1 MASSLIERLKKM
13 LGHHYSVNIAGKK
26 APKTVCSV
34 SCLFFLLLSPNKEIC
49 ACSWKKA
56 NKYTAHIPW
65 WLWTS
70 FRKADPYGTP
80 PHRSP
85 SHLFRHQ
92 VLPLRRVNRSSKSTF
107 TFSCFQTIDGR
118 RFCLWWSKM
127 RFRVRTI
134 RNFNYSPGI
143 YKPHSYFYKEL
154 ATDWVALVALWNV
167 SCAFLAQLC
176 SLWNAGASEPLSASL
191 AVFFACQFQHLRM
204 HYSVFSSPRWPGMTF
219 CLARDVIQ
227 LIIKGLGAGWGQRW
241 LAVQNRGG
249 EQGRGE
255 PHPFEDK
262 RCAIFFFSPC
272 ISCN

>member
-13 LGHHYSVNIAGKK
+13 LGHHYPVNIAGKK

-34 SCLFFLLLSPNKEIC
+34 SCLFFFLLSPNKEIC

-85 SHLFRHQ
+85 SRLFRHQ

-107 TFSCFQTIDGR
+107 THSCFQTIDGQ

-191 AVFFACQFQHLRM
+191 ALFCLPIPAPSHALLRLFLSKMTWNDLLLGTRRDSTDNKRIGGGVGTALAGCSEPRRGAGEGGTASIWRQTLLRFFFFAM
-204 HYSVFSSPRWPGMTF
+204 HF
-219 CLARDVIQ
+219 L
-227 LIIKGLGAGWGQRW
+227 
-241 LAVQNRGG
+241 
-249 EQGRGE
+249 
-255 PHPFEDK
+255 
-262 RCAIFFFSPC
+262 
-272 ISCN
+272 